1 MSFTSCRIIVR
12 KTFSVTDTFVSAF
25 TISFA
30 MTSSY
35 GEGWWRL
42 LLFSE
47 KILWRKSSACNF
59 RKVIAFLSWR
69 EKFKFVWFIWIL
81 SGSWGDLWHS
91 AAFVRIGQQ
100 DLQRCKH
107 SQFLR
112 SLSGCV
118 PFCLCLSPTFLFVCL
133 FFCLPLCLSVSVKV
147 RELKVSCSPLCVKFR
162 CLSACERVNLRCHI
176 TWLCLPQMSVLLK
189 EKELEVPC
197 LPDSQLTSDRCLCLW

>member
-118 PFCLCLSPTFLFVCL
+118 PFCLCLSTTFLFVYL

-162 CLSACERVNLRCHI
+162 CLLVKESTSGVISPDCVYLKCPCFWKRKSLRYHAYL
-176 TWLCLPQMSVLLK
+176 TL
-189 EKELEVPC
+189 
-197 LPDSQLTSDRCLCLW
+197 LTSDRCLCLW